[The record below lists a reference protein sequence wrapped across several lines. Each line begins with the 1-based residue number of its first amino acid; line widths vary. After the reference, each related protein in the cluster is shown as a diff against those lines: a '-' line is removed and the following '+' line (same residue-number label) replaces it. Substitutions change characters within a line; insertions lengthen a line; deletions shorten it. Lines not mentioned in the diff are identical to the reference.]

1 MLHMP
6 ETMAPFGT
14 EGDGFPEHVV
24 PRADPTRPGVGPSE
38 YALAYATR
46 GLAVALRCG
55 AVAAAVVAAAID
67 DAGGVSRLWQMMVLG
82 GLVLWAVFFTMTA
95 TRYGLRLPLAAGDS
109 AVVALVLLAQ
119 PRLVPVSSVI
129 DETTWAIM
137 LAGTAVFVALLSTGQ
152 LTGLILAAGVIA
164 AYVTGVP
171 AKTSQVRS
179 LVVQAMAVSVIM
191 WLLRRGGQRADAIV
205 AERDRERLR
214 AMAEAARRADERIH
228 RFHVHDTVLSTL
240 SMVASGAVPA
250 DSPALRRDA
259 RRALEVMERFSGG
272 WLDGD
277 GTPIDLAEQ
286 LRKLTA
292 DLSVRVVVDLVIV
305 PHGDESGM
313 EVPAPVAAAII
324 GAAKEALRNIDR
336 HAGASQASVRAERR
350 DGSVTVTISDDGQ
363 GFELGAQATRRGI
376 SDSIV
381 ERMITVGGRAV
392 VTSRPGAGT
401 EITLRWP
408 RG

>member
-1 MLHMP
+1 MP
-6 ETMAPFGT
+6 ETMAPFGSA
-14 EGDGFPEHVV
+14 GDGSPEHAV
-24 PRADPTRPGVGPSE
+24 PRAGPVRPGVGPSE

-46 GLAVALRCG
+46 GFAVVLRCG
-55 AVAAAVVAAAID
+55 AVAAAVVAAAVD
-67 DAGGVSRLWQMMVLG
+67 DADGISRLWQLVVLG
-82 GLVLWAVFFTMTA
+82 GLVLWAVFFTTTA
-95 TRYGLRLPLAAGDS
+95 FRYGMRFPLVAGDS

-191 WLLRRGGQRADAIV
+191 WLLRRGGQRADVIV
-205 AERDRERLR
+205 AERDRERRR
-214 AMAEAARRADERIH
+214 AMVDAARRADERIH
-228 RFHVHDTVLSTL
+228 RFQVHDMVLSTL

-250 DSPALRRDA
+250 DSSALRRDA
-259 RRALEVMERFSGG
+259 RRALQVMERFSGG

-277 GTPIDLAEQ
+277 GTLVDLAEQ
-286 LRKLTA
+286 LRELTA
-292 DLSVRVVVDLVIV
+292 DLSVRVVVDLVIAH
-305 PHGDESGM
+305 HGDEAAM
-313 EVPAPVAAAII
+313 EVPVPVAAAII

-336 HAGASQASVRAERR
+336 HAGASRASVRAERR
-350 DGSVTVTISDDGQ
+350 DGSVTVTIADEGQ
-363 GFELGAQATRRGI
+363 GFEPVEAQATRRGI
-376 SDSIV
+376 RDSIV
-381 ERMITVGGRAV
+381 ERMVTVGGRAS